1 MEGRPIALQPIGQGV
16 YRNRANTIGNTENIW
31 EVNLNALKKTIKPG
45 NKNTR
50 AEERNISWAN
60 KPLKK
65 SNLPHLPPSPNGT
78 NAKARKSRKTRKAR
92 KARKTRRQRK

>member
-1 MEGRPIALQPIGQGV
+1 MEGRPLALAPIGQGA

-31 EVNLNALKKTIKPG
+31 EVNVNALAKTIRPG
-45 NKNTR
+45 NQNTR

-65 SNLPHLPPSPNGT
+65 SNLPPSP
-78 NAKARKSRKTRKAR
+78 ASRKQRKQRKSRKQ
-92 KARKTRRQRK
+92 RKTRRQRK

>member
-45 NKNTR
+45 NKNTL

-60 KPLKK
+60 KPIKK
-65 SNLPHLPPSPNGT
+65 SNLPPLPPSPNS
-78 NAKARKSRKTRKAR
+78 NKNKSRKSRKAR